1 MLQVKGLVLTNQTAT
16 VLIESVVY
24 IQIIRLEDPI
34 WLRSLLTLK
43 SGHSF
48 MFLLETNDI
57 NWSLL
62 TIGVKGQ
69 KSF

>member
-48 MFLLETNDI
+48 MFLLETNYI